1 MSSLRYMLYNV
12 FHQLLGYINMKTQLF
27 LSYITA
33 PSLAVFLHSSE
44 VVEGEA
50 HPDTLEFLKSRLH
63 LLFGQSVELNP
74 NNDLGELEE
83 IVAHLLAV
91 ELFIGN
97 RQELESFQFAQKI
110 ATHIHSFVNEAQ
122 KIAHE
127 NQSFMPALDI
137 FSASKPLFIMI
148 NKVLETSA
156 NKLITGKITAQE
168 LKQIIGITSLVSN
181 ALHDQSFEY
190 LEAPTSH
197 HI

>member
-1 MSSLRYMLYNV
+1 
-12 FHQLLGYINMKTQLF
+12 
-27 LSYITA
+27 
-33 PSLAVFLHSSE
+33 
-44 VVEGEA
+44 
-50 HPDTLEFLKSRLH
+50 
-63 LLFGQSVELNP
+63 
-74 NNDLGELEE
+74 
-83 IVAHLLAV
+83 
-91 ELFIGN
+91 
-97 RQELESFQFAQKI
+97 
-110 ATHIHSFVNEAQ
+110 
-122 KIAHE
+122 
-127 NQSFMPALDI
+127 MPALDI